1 MAVVVGDID
10 KWYQLLLHIQMNF
23 LYDGIWEKLR
33 DVVAGDC
40 SEIVG
45 ELTGCKFGLDIILLD
60 LNVLI
65 LAMCCLLEVFR
76 RAIG

>member
-33 DVVAGDC
+33 DFDQMIQYLSNYLGVRLIPEWGYDPFVLVD
-40 SEIVG
+40 
-45 ELTGCKFGLDIILLD
+45 LL
-60 LNVLI
+60 
-65 LAMCCLLEVFR
+65 
-76 RAIG
+76 